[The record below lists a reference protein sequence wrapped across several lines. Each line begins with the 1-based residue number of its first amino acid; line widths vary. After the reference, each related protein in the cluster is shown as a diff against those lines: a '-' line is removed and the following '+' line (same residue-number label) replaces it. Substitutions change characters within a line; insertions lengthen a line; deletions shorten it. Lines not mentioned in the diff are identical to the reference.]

1 MLNKYIKLVLSIFL
15 SSVLSINFIIAKE
28 EDFNSYSKSELG
40 FEYELVSYSELIA
53 AIASADSDSI
63 GRSLG
68 LEKLIIL
75 GFDINAEFELEWSF
89 DDYDSR
95 IVTPLSLAIRDA
107 VGAAKSLFNCMD
119 TSHFDDMIK
128 SIRVEDRED
137 FKLYI
142 EKVKKP
148 IYDAFNIVKLLISNK
163 ASVDYANASGQTL
176 LHGASTKQ
184 AFVFVEDN
192 EQNIFIIE
200 GVSVDILKLLIENTE
215 NIDSVDKEGRTPLHY
230 AASCGLLSDK
240 NKFKEYFF
248 VDTFFSNMLNDFRLE
263 IYEGYVDDK
272 VINLHTEEYDIARLG
287 LFVPDDKIKLL
298 IDLGGADIN
307 FKDYKG
313 RTPLHYAAMV
323 GNLSA
328 AKLLISK
335 GANINAEDN
344 DKKRPLKY
352 AGCPEMV
359 ELLETLGATEK

>member
-28 EDFNSYSKSELG
+28 EDFNSDSKSELG
-40 FEYELVSYSELIA
+40 FAYELGSDSELID
-53 AIASADSDSI
+53 AIASGDSI
-63 GRSLG
+63 G
-68 LEKLIIL
+68 LEKLIASGL
-75 GFDINAEFELEWSF
+75 DINAEFELELSF
-89 DDYDSR
+89 ENFLNNAR
-95 IVTPLSLAIRDA
+95 MVTPLSFAIRDA
-107 VGAAKSLFNCMD
+107 AGTAFTLFNVIG
-119 TSHFDDMIK
+119 TSNFNNQ
-128 SIRVEDRED
+128 SEDS
-137 FKLYI
+137 KLFI
-142 EKVKKP
+142 EKLKKHSD
-148 IYDAFNIVKLLISNK
+148 DAFNIVKLLISNK

-184 AFVFVEDN
+184 IFGQDN
-192 EQNIFIIE
+192 RSSREQNIFIFD

-240 NKFKEYFF
+240 NNFKEYFF
-248 VDTFFSNMLNDFRLE
+248 VDTFFSNMTNYFQSE
-263 IYEGYVDDK
+263 EDD
-272 VINLHTEEYDIARLG
+272 TARLG

-359 ELLETLGATEK
+359 ELLETLGATKK